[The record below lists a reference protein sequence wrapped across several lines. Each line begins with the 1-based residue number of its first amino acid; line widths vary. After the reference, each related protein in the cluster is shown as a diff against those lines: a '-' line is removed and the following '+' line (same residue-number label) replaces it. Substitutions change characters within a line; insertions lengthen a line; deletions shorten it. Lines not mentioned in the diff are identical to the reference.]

1 MMIGE
6 INMHDVVAVAFC
18 SLGTKTRVSITV
30 AFNAGK
36 EGKMKTIFLV
46 GLVYLGLGAEVA
58 LSQTAF
64 YQDKTISV
72 VLGGPPG
79 GSADMRT
86 RAVTSLLRKHIPG
99 NPTMIIQYMAAGG
112 GRQAANH
119 IYRGA
124 RADGLTI
131 GSMGAALVANAVL
144 GVTGVQ
150 YDIDKFIYLG
160 TPDSAQHYIFLTN
173 RNAGLTS
180 LEKLRSAPG
189 VRIGAQ
195 SVGHPVYI
203 VGRLFGY
210 YLGLKEPKFVTGY
223 TGPEIDIALM
233 GGEIDARAGTGE
245 TIILRSPEWLEKGLV
260 DIHASIEIPKGQ
272 RHPRFAE
279 LPEVESFAGSAR
291 EKRLLE
297 MFRAFRLSGQSFFL
311 PPETPKDRVQILR
324 EAMRK
329 TLTDREFQKEFHKL
343 TGDDPTPLM
352 PEALEKAIREMPR
365 DADVVELF
373 NKLAGPGPLPPR

>member
-1 MMIGE
+1 MKMI
-6 INMHDVVAVAFC
+6 VLVA
-18 SLGTKTRVSITV
+18 I
-30 AFNAGK
+30 
-36 EGKMKTIFLV
+36 
-46 GLVYLGLGAEVA
+46 VYLGLGADVV
-58 LSQTAF
+58 LSQAPF

-72 VLGGPPG
+72 VLGGPPA

-86 RAVTSLLRKHIPG
+86 KAVTAVLRKHIPG
-99 NPTMIIQYMAAGG
+99 NPTIIVQYMAAGG

-119 IYRGA
+119 VYRGA
-124 RADGLTI
+124 KPDGLTI

-150 YDIDKFIYLG
+150 YDINKFIYLG
-160 TPDSAQHYIFLTN
+160 TPDSAQHYIFITS
-173 RNAGLTS
+173 RKAGLTS
-180 LEKLRSAPG
+180 LDKLRATAG
-189 VRIGAQ
+189 VRIGSQ

-203 VGRLFGY
+203 VGRLFAY
-210 YLGLKEPKFVTGY
+210 YLGLKEPRFVTGY

-233 GGEIDARAGTGE
+233 AGEIDARAGTGE

-260 DIHASIEIPKGQ
+260 DVHTSIEIPIGQ
-272 RHPRFAE
+272 RHPRFAQ
-279 LPEVESFAGSAR
+279 LPELETFAGSTR
-291 EKRLLE
+291 EKKLLS

-311 PPETPKDRVQILR
+311 PPETPKERVQILR

-329 TLTDREFQKEFHKL
+329 TLVDPEFSKEFHKL

-352 PEALEKAIREMPR
+352 PETLEKAIKEMPR

-373 NKLAGPGPLPPR
+373 NKLAGPEPLPPR

>member
-1 MMIGE
+1 
-6 INMHDVVAVAFC
+6 
-18 SLGTKTRVSITV
+18 
-30 AFNAGK
+30 
-36 EGKMKTIFLV
+36 MKTIFLV
-46 GLVYLGLGAEVA
+46 ALVYLGLGVEPVF
-58 LSQTAF
+58 SQAHF

-86 RAVTSLLRKHIPG
+86 RAVISVFRKHIPG
-99 NPTMIIQYMAAGG
+99 NPILIIQYMAAGG

-119 IYRGA
+119 IYRGS
-124 RADGLTI
+124 RPDGFSI

-144 GVTGVQ
+144 GVAGVQ

-160 TPDSAQHYIFLTN
+160 TPDSAQHYIFITN
-173 RNAGLTS
+173 RKTGLTS
-180 LEKLRSAPG
+180 LEKLRAAAG

-195 SVGHPVYI
+195 SVGHPIYI
-203 VGRLFGY
+203 TGRLFAH

-223 TGPEIDIALM
+223 SGPEVDIALM

-272 RHPRFAE
+272 RHPRFAQ
-279 LPEVESFAGSAR
+279 LPEIESFAGSVR
-291 EKRLLE
+291 ERRLLE

-311 PPETPKDRVQILR
+311 PPETPREIVRILE

-329 TLTDREFQKEFHKL
+329 TLNDPEFYKEFHKL
-343 TGDDPTPLM
+343 TGDNPTPLM
-352 PEALEKAIREMPR
+352 PEVLGKAIREMPR

>member
-1 MMIGE
+1 
-6 INMHDVVAVAFC
+6 
-18 SLGTKTRVSITV
+18 
-30 AFNAGK
+30 
-36 EGKMKTIFLV
+36 MKTILLV
-46 GLVYLGLGAEVA
+46 ALIYLGLGADVVSA
-58 LSQTAF
+58 QAPF

-72 VLGGPPG
+72 VLGGPPA

-86 RAVTSLLRKHIPG
+86 KAVTAILRKHIPG
-99 NPTMIIQYMAAGG
+99 NPTIIVQYMAAGG

-119 IYRGA
+119 VFRGA
-124 RADGLTI
+124 KPDGLTI

-160 TPDSAQHYIFLTN
+160 TPDSAQHYIFITS
-173 RNAGLTS
+173 RKAGLTS
-180 LEKLRSAPG
+180 LEKARATPG
-189 VRIGAQ
+189 VRIGSQ

-203 VGRLFGY
+203 VGRLFAY
-210 YLGLKEPKFVTGY
+210 YLGLKEPRFVTGY
-223 TGPEIDIALM
+223 TGPEIDVALM
-233 GGEIDARAGTGE
+233 SGEIDARAGTGE

-260 DIHASIEIPKGQ
+260 DVPASIEIPIGQ
-272 RHPRFAE
+272 RHPRFAQVPE
-279 LPEVESFAGSAR
+279 LGGFAGSAK

-311 PPETPKDRVQILR
+311 PPETPKERVQILR

-329 TLTDREFQKEFHKL
+329 TLADPEFFKEFHKL

-352 PEALEKAIREMPR
+352 SEALEKAIREMPR

-373 NKLAGPGPLPPR
+373 NKLAGPDPLPSR

>member
-1 MMIGE
+1 MKMIF
-6 INMHDVVAVAFC
+6 IVAF
-18 SLGTKTRVSITV
+18 
-30 AFNAGK
+30 
-36 EGKMKTIFLV
+36 
-46 GLVYLGLGAEVA
+46 VYLALGAEVV
-58 LSQTAF
+58 LSQAPF

-72 VLGGPPG
+72 VLGGPPA

-86 RAVTSLLRKHIPG
+86 KAVTTILRKHIPG
-99 NPTMIIQYMAAGG
+99 NPTIIVQYMAAGG

-119 IYRGA
+119 VYRGA
-124 RADGLTI
+124 KPDGLAI

-160 TPDSAQHYIFLTN
+160 TPDSAQHYIFITN
-173 RNAGLTS
+173 RKAGLTS
-180 LEKLRSAPG
+180 LEKLRSTPG
-189 VRIGAQ
+189 VRIGSQ

-210 YLGLKEPKFVTGY
+210 YLGLKEPRFVTGY
-223 TGPEIDIALM
+223 TGPEIDVALM
-233 GGEIDARAGTGE
+233 SAEIDARAGTGE

-260 DIHASIEIPKGQ
+260 DVLASIEIPIGK
-272 RHPRFAE
+272 RHPRFAQVPE
-279 LPEVESFAGSAR
+279 LGSFAGSAR

-311 PPETPKDRVQILR
+311 PPETPKERVQILR

-329 TLTDREFQKEFHKL
+329 TLTDPEFSKEFHKL

-373 NKLAGPGPLPPR
+373 NKLAGPEPLPAR

>member
-1 MMIGE
+1 
-6 INMHDVVAVAFC
+6 
-18 SLGTKTRVSITV
+18 
-30 AFNAGK
+30 
-36 EGKMKTIFLV
+36 
-46 GLVYLGLGAEVA
+46 VYLGLGAEAA
-58 LSQTAF
+58 LSQAPF
-64 YQDKTISV
+64 YQDKTITV

-86 RAVTSLLRKHIPG
+86 RAVTTLLRKHIPG
-99 NPTMIIQYMAAGG
+99 NPTIIVQYMAAGG

-124 RADGLTI
+124 RPDGLTI

-144 GVTGVQ
+144 GVAGVQ

-160 TPDSAQHYIFLTN
+160 TPDSAQHYIFFTN
-173 RNAGLTS
+173 RKAGLAS
-180 LEKLRSAPG
+180 LEKLRSHLG
-189 VRIGAQ
+189 VRIGSQ
-195 SVGHPVYI
+195 SVGHPIYI
-203 VGRLFGY
+203 TGRIFAY

-233 GGEIDARAGTGE
+233 SGELDARAGTGE
-245 TIILRSPEWLEKGLV
+245 TIVLRTPEWLDKGLV
-260 DIHASIEIPKGQ
+260 DVHASIEIPKGQ
-272 RHPRFAE
+272 RNPRFAQT
-279 LPEVESFAGSAR
+279 PEVESFAGSAR

-311 PPETPKDRVQILR
+311 PPETPKDRVQILQ

-329 TLTDREFQKEFHKL
+329 TLNDPEFRKEFHKL

-352 PEALEKAIREMPR
+352 PEALDKAIKEMPR

-373 NKLAGPGPLPPR
+373 NKLAGPDPLPPR

>member
-1 MMIGE
+1 MI
-6 INMHDVVAVAFC
+6 VALTADNER
-18 SLGTKTRVSITV
+18 K
-30 AFNAGK
+30 AKA
-36 EGKMKTIFLV
+36 IFLIAF
-46 GLVYLGLGAEVA
+46 VYLGLGTEIA
-58 LSQTAF
+58 LSQSPF

-86 RAVTSLLRKHIPG
+86 RAVTALLRKHIPG
-99 NPTMIIQYMAAGG
+99 NPTLIIQYMAAGG

-119 IYRGA
+119 VYKGA
-124 RADGLTI
+124 RPDGLTI

-245 TIILRSPEWLEKGLV
+245 TVILRSPEWLEKGLV

-272 RHPRFAE
+272 RHPRFAQ
-279 LPEVESFAGSAR
+279 LPELESFAGSAR

-297 MFRAFRLSGQSFFL
+297 MFRAFRLSGQSFFF
-311 PPETPKDRVQILR
+311 PPETPRERVQILR

-329 TLTDREFQKEFHKL
+329 TLTDPEFSKEFHKL

-373 NKLAGPGPLPPR
+373 NKLAGPGPLPAR

>member
-1 MMIGE
+1 MSRWTSLANCGTGCWILC
-6 INMHDVVAVAFC
+6 AVAQC
-18 SLGTKTRVSITV
+18 CKLETR
-30 AFNAGK
+30 K
-36 EGKMKTIFLV
+36 EQGMKTIVIVALIYFA
-46 GLVYLGLGAEVA
+46 LGAPVA
-58 LSQTAF
+58 LAQTTF

-86 RAVTSLLRKHIPG
+86 RAVTNVLRKHIPG
-99 NPTMIIQYMAAGG
+99 NPTIIVQYMAAGG

-119 IYRGA
+119 VYRGA
-124 RADGLTI
+124 KPDGLTI

-160 TPDSAQHYIFLTN
+160 TPDSAQHYILITS
-173 RNAGLTS
+173 RKAGLTS
-180 LEKLRSAPG
+180 LEKLRSTSG
-189 VRIGAQ
+189 VRIGSQ

-203 VGRLFGY
+203 VGRLFAY
-210 YLGLKEPKFVTGY
+210 YLGLKEPRFVTGY
-223 TGPEIDIALM
+223 TGPEIDVALM
-233 GGEIDARAGTGE
+233 SGEIDARAGTGE
-245 TIILRSPEWLEKGLV
+245 TIILRSPEWPEKGLV
-260 DIHASIEIPKGQ
+260 DVLASIEIPIGQ
-272 RHPRFAE
+272 RHPRFAQVPE
-279 LPEVESFAGSAR
+279 LGSFAGSAR

-311 PPETPKDRVQILR
+311 PPETPKERVQILR

-329 TLTDREFQKEFHKL
+329 TLADPEFSKEFHKL

-373 NKLAGPGPLPPR
+373 NKLAGPEPLPPR

>member
-1 MMIGE
+1 MKMI
-6 INMHDVVAVAFC
+6 VLVA
-18 SLGTKTRVSITV
+18 I
-30 AFNAGK
+30 
-36 EGKMKTIFLV
+36 
-46 GLVYLGLGAEVA
+46 VYLGLGADVV
-58 LSQTAF
+58 LSQVPF

-72 VLGGPPG
+72 VLGGPPA

-86 RAVTSLLRKHIPG
+86 KAVTAIFRKHIPG
-99 NPTMIIQYMAAGG
+99 NPTIIVQYMAAGG

-119 IYRGA
+119 VYRGA
-124 RADGLTI
+124 KPDGLTV

-160 TPDSAQHYIFLTN
+160 TPDSAQHYIFITS
-173 RNAGLTS
+173 RKAGLTS
-180 LEKLRSAPG
+180 LEKLRSTAG
-189 VRIGAQ
+189 VRIGSQ

-203 VGRLFGY
+203 VGRLFAY
-210 YLGLKEPKFVTGY
+210 YLGLKEPRFVTGY

-233 GGEIDARAGTGE
+233 AGEIDARAGTGE

-260 DIHASIEIPKGQ
+260 DVHTSIEIPIGQ
-272 RHPRFAE
+272 RHPRFAQ
-279 LPEVESFAGSAR
+279 LPELESFAGSAR
-291 EKRLLE
+291 EKKLLS

-311 PPETPKDRVQILR
+311 PPETPKERVQILR

-329 TLTDREFQKEFHKL
+329 TLVDPEFSKEFHKL

-352 PEALEKAIREMPR
+352 PEALEKAIKEMPR
-365 DADVVELF
+365 DTDVVELF
-373 NKLAGPGPLPPR
+373 NKLAGSEPLPAR